1 MKKIVLCAAVSA
13 ICAAPVAAM
22 AEANFYGQLRVSLD
36 SVDADVTGASAKDGL
51 TVTDN
56 TSVFGFKAKSEG
68 DGLKAF
74 VHLQSGA
81 QADGNATAFTSRF
94 YFGGLEG
101 GFGTMAYG
109 RMTNA
114 YKMPG
119 FKLDPFYNH
128 SSVNASAAISGG
140 GATYGLSGATNGFTN
155 NALQYTSPSLGSVKL
170 NVGLYIDDNDTDEHG
185 TIIGGSFKSGALN
198 AGLQIASNGTV
209 ATIPG
214 VAADGDAMRLHGGY
228 KADGW
233 SAGASFEQVDES
245 ATVTNTFIYLTGKVN
260 VSDKTNVA
268 LSVGSVSGDTGT
280 SAAEGTG
287 VTAGVFRT
295 VAPRTQVF
303 ASMSMVSLDATGA
316 AESSVMSIGA
326 IHKF

>member
-13 ICAAPVAAM
+13 ICAAPVTAM

-36 SVDADVTGASAKDGL
+36 SISDGAANDGL

-56 TSVFGFKAKSEG
+56 TSVLGFKAASEG
-68 DGLKAF
+68 DGVKAF

-94 YFGGLEG
+94 YFGGLKG
-101 GFGTMAYG
+101 GFGTVVYG

-128 SSVNASAAISGG
+128 SSVNASASIAGG

-155 NALQYTSPSLGSVKL
+155 NSLQYTTTSMGGVKV
-170 NVGLYIDDNDTDEHG
+170 NAGVYVDDSTADEHG
-185 TIIGGSFKSGALN
+185 MGIGALYNSGGIN
-198 AGLQIASNGTV
+198 AGFQFASNGTS

-214 VAADGDAMRLHGGY
+214 VFADGDAMRVHGGY
-228 KADGW
+228 KADSFSVG
-233 SAGASFEQVDES
+233 GSFEIVDDS
-245 ATVTNTFIYLTGKVN
+245 ATTDVTYIYLTAKSN
-260 VSDKTNVA
+260 VSDTMEA
-268 LSVGSVSGDTGT
+268 AFSLGSVSDG
-280 SAAEGTG
+280 AAEGTG
-287 VTAGVFRT
+287 ITAGVFKT
-295 VAPRTQVF
+295 IAPKTQVF
-303 ASMSMVSLDATGA
+303 VSFSTVSLETTGA
-316 AESSVMSIGA
+316 TEPSVFSLGA